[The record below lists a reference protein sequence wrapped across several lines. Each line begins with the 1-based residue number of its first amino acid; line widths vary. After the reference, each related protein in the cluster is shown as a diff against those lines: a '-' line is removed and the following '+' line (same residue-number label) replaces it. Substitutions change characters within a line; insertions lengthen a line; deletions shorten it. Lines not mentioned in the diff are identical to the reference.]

1 MAKKTKNLEYYE
13 AIGRRKEAVARA
25 RCYIVGRDKVATV
38 KGLKIKAGDILIN
51 KKPSKTLFPSSYE
64 QLVYLEP
71 LTLTKNIDRFAISIL
86 VSGGGK
92 SGQLMAVSHALA
104 RAVEKA
110 DKAMRPILKKKGLLT
125 RDQRVKE
132 RRKVGTGGKARR
144 QKQSPKR

>member
-132 RRKVGTGGKARR
+132 RRKVGTSGKARR